1 MEKRKRMSQDYDEFD
16 PHNQITQPF
25 QPLQPGP
32 QQPAP
37 AQGQTFPPTSGLKVQ
52 PRKRRVSRR
61 AMIAGSALGLAALS
75 GGGIALGAWVRD
87 GGPGAIFHGSVPN
100 SQQIGHLLRKTGFGP
115 SPADLAAYKNLSY
128 SDAVDRLINY
138 QQVSDS
144 ETDNRLQALNLDMNK
159 PLDQQQ
165 WWLLKMAW
173 TQRPLLE
180 KMTLFWHGVLVSSYT
195 KVGGP
200 KAFIRMMIQNQFL
213 REHAFDTFDNIMLG
227 ITSDPAM
234 LFYLDLTKSHKNAPN
249 ENYAREMMELFTI
262 GLGHYTQQDVMEGAA
277 ALTGWHVRGNSSVY
291 IPADHN
297 NLTKTY
303 LGHTGD
309 LDYKDV
315 VNILVNHPAA
325 PWFISR
331 KLFTFFAYEN
341 PSNDDLQPLVE
352 TYVKSNH
359 NMGEVMRTLLNSPQ
373 FVSAQAYRS
382 RIKSPAEFTVGAYRA
397 LNMQNDGTGL
407 PTFTT
412 LMGQTLLNPPNVGGW
427 PGDKVSSYWLNSGT
441 WMTRLNYIDAL
452 LVRGSFTRNST
463 PAPLDFQSVVNAN
476 NIDTPEHFVDY
487 YASFLLDGNLDSARR
502 QMYIDYCS
510 TPDTSAGD
518 QPIVLKNG
526 QGYPLSR
533 VRGTLYLMMASPEYQ
548 LN

>member
-1 MEKRKRMSQDYDEFD
+1 MHQDYDDFD
-16 PHNQITQPF
+16 QYHQHTQPYQPF
-25 QPLQPGP
+25 Q
-32 QQPAP
+32 QQPMQQTVS
-37 AQGQTFPPTSGLKVQ
+37 AQHQALPPSPGQKVQ
-52 PRKRRVSRR
+52 PHKRRISRR
-61 AMIAGSALGLAALS
+61 AMIGTSVLGLVGLS
-75 GGGIALGAWVRD
+75 ASGVAVGAWIRD
-87 GGPGAIFHGSVPN
+87 NGPGSVLHSSVAS
-100 SQQIGHLLRKTGFGP
+100 SQQTGHLLRKAGFGA
-115 SPADLAAYKNLSY
+115 SPADLASYKQLSY

-144 ETDNRLQALNLDMNK
+144 ETDTRLQALNLDLNK
-159 PLDQQQ
+159 PINQQQ
-165 WWLLKMAW
+165 WWLLRMAW

-200 KAFIRMMIQNQFL
+200 KAYMRMMIQNQFL
-213 REHAFDTFDNIMLG
+213 RDHAFDTFDNIMLG
-227 ITSDPAM
+227 ITADPAM

-291 IPADHN
+291 VPADHN

-315 VNILVNHPAA
+315 INILVNHPAA

-373 FVSAQAYRS
+373 FLSAKAYRS
-382 RIKSPAEFTVGAYRA
+382 RIKSPAEFAVGAYRA
-397 LNMQNDGTGL
+397 LNMQNDGSGL
-407 PTFTT
+407 PSFTT

-427 PGDKVSSYWLNSGT
+427 PGDKVSSYWLNSGA

-452 LVRGSFTRNST
+452 LVRGNLARKST
-463 PAPLDFQSVVNAN
+463 PMPLDFQSVINTN
-476 NIDTPEHFVDY
+476 KIDSPEQFVDY
-487 YASFLLDGNLDSARR
+487 YASFLLDGNIDASRR
-502 QMYIDYCS
+502 QMYIDYFS
-510 TPDTSAGD
+510 TPDSNVAG
-518 QPIVLKNG
+518 QSITLKNG
-526 QGYPLSR
+526 QSYPLNR